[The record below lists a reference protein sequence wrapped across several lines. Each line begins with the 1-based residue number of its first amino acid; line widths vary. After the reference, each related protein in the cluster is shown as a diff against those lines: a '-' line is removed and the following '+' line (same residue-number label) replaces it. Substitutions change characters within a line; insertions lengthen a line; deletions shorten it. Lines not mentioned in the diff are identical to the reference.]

1 MLTPEIPTFILAGHE
16 TTSTATAWALFELA
30 QHPAVQARLRAELRA
45 APLPTGARE
54 NDPLDADALAALDR
68 LPLLDAVVRETLRL
82 RAPVQ
87 RVTRVATAPAAIPL
101 ATPFVDRR
109 GVRQDVIR
117 VAAGDALT
125 VPILAVQRSAA
136 LWGADAREWKC
147 VRRVSARCC
156 ARSRAG

>member
-1 MLTPEIPTFILAGHE
+1 
-16 TTSTATAWALFELA
+16 
-30 QHPAVQARLRAELRA
+30 V
-45 APLPTGARE
+45 
-54 NDPLDADALAALDR
+54 LDK

-109 GVRQDVIR
+109 GVRQDVVR

-136 LWGADAREWKC
+136 LWGADARAWKC
-147 VRRVSARCC
+147 VERASAACWSS
-156 ARSRAG
+156 SRAG